1 MTTTRLKW
9 LLIFG
14 ITLVLAYIF
23 STGQISV
30 NRVIAE
36 TMATN
41 NKAPFQCRISLADK
55 QVLEA
60 GVWIN
65 FTISNTSDQDLELLS
80 WYTPFEGFMGELFVI
95 KDVEGK
101 TLSYQGPKVKRLTPQ
116 PSDFISISAHSEL
129 DTGLDLTLVYP
140 LSKGSYSISLKPR
153 RLEYKTRVNDAGLLP
168 FNCPAQELTLDIH

>member
-1 MTTTRLKW
+1 MTTTKLTW

-14 ITLVLAYIF
+14 IFLVLAYLF
-23 STGQISV
+23 STGQIPV

-36 TMATN
+36 TMTTN
-41 NKAPFQCRISLADK
+41 KKVPFQCRLSLADK

-95 KDVEGK
+95 KDAEGK
-101 TLSYQGPKVKRLTPQ
+101 TLNYQGPKVKRLTPQ

-129 DTGLDLTLVYP
+129 DTELDLTLVYP
-140 LSKGSYSISLKPR
+140 LSTGSYSISLKPR
-153 RLEYKTRVNDAGLLP
+153 RLEYKARVNDADLLP
-168 FNCPAQELTLDIH
+168 FNCSAQELTFNIR